1 MFANV
6 FNSDRI
12 LSLKKSAKSQ
22 KGGLKIK
29 EPASFRHFDFVY
41 GSVKTGRNIWNI
53 FYWEYESPSLISFS
67 LNFQVQ

>member
-29 EPASFRHFDFVY
+29 EPALFRHFDFVY

-53 FYWEYESPSLISFS
+53 FY
-67 LNFQVQ
+67 